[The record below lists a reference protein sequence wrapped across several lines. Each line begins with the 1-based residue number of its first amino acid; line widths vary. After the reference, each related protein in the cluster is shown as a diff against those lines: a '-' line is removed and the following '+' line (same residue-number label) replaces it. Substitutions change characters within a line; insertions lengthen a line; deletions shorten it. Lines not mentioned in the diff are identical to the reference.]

1 MCACTQGL
9 QLLDAG
15 AAAGSITAGGTA
27 VKGASSSSSS
37 SAIPSAEALQGAKR
51 KTYAA
56 ALQACKEAKRWK
68 QAVQILEQVT

>member
-1 MCACTQGL
+1 L

-15 AAAGSITAGGTA
+15 AAAAQSISADGAA
-27 VKGASSSSSS
+27 VNGASSSSSS
-37 SAIPSAEALQGAKR
+37 SLIPSPEALQGAKR

-68 QAVQILEQVT
+68 QAVQLLEQVM